1 MMSNEPVSSS
11 TIQTQYYNPMTGE
24 LEIIFKNSPEV
35 YTYHGVPPERHTEF
49 LEAESKGKYLNAVI
63 KPNHGVTKGDK

>member
-1 MMSNEPVSSS
+1 MMSHQLVNSS
-11 TIQTQYYNPMTGE
+11 TIESQNYNPMTGE
-24 LEIIFKNSPEV
+24 LEIKYKNSFEV